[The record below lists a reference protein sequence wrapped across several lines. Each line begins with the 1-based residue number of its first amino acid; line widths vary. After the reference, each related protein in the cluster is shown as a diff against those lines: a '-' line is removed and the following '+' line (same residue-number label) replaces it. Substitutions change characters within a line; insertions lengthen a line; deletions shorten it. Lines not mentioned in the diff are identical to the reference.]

1 MLSPSDVAYL
11 VSARFVGSDG
21 VPKARKVGDN
31 EDFGRSLLNVGSFWA
46 VGFEDSFLVRGSS
59 GGVQPTAV
67 LRGAINGRGVW
78 FGVLRDNRH

>member
-1 MLSPSDVAYL
+1 MAYL
-11 VSARFVGSDG
+11 VSARCVGFDG

-31 EDFGRSLLNVGSFWA
+31 ENFGRSLLNVGSFWA

-59 GGVQPTAV
+59 GGVRSAAV
-67 LRGAINGRGVW
+67 LRGAINGRVVR